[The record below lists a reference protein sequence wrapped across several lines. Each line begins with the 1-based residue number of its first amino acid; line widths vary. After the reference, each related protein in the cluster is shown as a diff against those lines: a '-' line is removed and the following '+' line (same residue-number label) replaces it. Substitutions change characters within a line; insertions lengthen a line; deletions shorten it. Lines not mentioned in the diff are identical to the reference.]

1 MKTVMSMRKSQM
13 NRYIHLMVV
22 TSKAQ
27 IAESAELAMEM
38 VMVMVVHAALAP
50 MSLTKCTALW
60 TTFAI
65 KCATSKKS
73 KRTKV
78 LALVM
83 SKAS

>member
-1 MKTVMSMRKSQM
+1 MKTVMSMRKCQSQSQ
-13 NRYIHLMVV
+13 RL
-22 TSKAQ
+22 TKSLAQ
-27 IAESAELAMEM
+27 IAERKSAVLAMEM
-38 VMVMVVHAALAP
+38 VIVVHAALAP

>member
-1 MKTVMSMRKSQM
+1 MKTVMSMRKCQSQSQ
-13 NRYIHLMVV
+13 RL
-22 TSKAQ
+22 TKSLAQ
-27 IAESAELAMEM
+27 IAETKGALLAMEM
-38 VMVMVVHAALAP
+38 VIVVHAALAP

>member
-1 MKTVMSMRKSQM
+1 MKTVMSMRKCQSQSQ
-13 NRYIHLMVV
+13 RL
-22 TSKAQ
+22 TKSLAQ
-27 IAESAELAMEM
+27 IAETKGAVLAMEM
-38 VMVMVVHAALAP
+38 VIVVHAALAP

>member
-1 MKTVMSMRKSQM
+1 
-13 NRYIHLMVV
+13 MVV

-38 VMVMVVHAALAP
+38 VMVMVVVHAALAP